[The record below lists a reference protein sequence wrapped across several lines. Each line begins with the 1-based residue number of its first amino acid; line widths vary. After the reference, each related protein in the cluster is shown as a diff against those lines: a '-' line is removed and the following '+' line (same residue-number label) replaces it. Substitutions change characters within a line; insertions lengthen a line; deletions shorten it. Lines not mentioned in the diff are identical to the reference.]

1 MDGKKQILFIE
12 DDHSTMEVYQIAFE
26 QAGFE
31 VIPIFSGEDALE
43 VIKEIVQNKT
53 KKPDLILLDYVLS
66 GVDGFEVLREIR
78 KNPKTKNLKVLLTTN
93 YSVAELKLKGKFID
107 GEKFVLK
114 ADYPPSKLIELV
126 KKDLG
131 VDI

>member
-1 MDGKKQILFIE
+1 MGDKKQILFIE

-43 VIKEIVQNKT
+43 LIKEIVRNKA
-53 KKPDLILLDYVLS
+53 KKPDLVLLDYVLS

-78 KNPKTKNLKVLLTTN
+78 KNPKTKNLKVILTTN

-107 GEKFVLK
+107 GKKFVLK
-114 ADYPPSKLIELV
+114 ADYPPSKLIELI
-126 KKDLG
+126 KKELDK
-131 VDI
+131 